1 MKYRLFSSRSFLE
14 AKSRTDG
21 LDGTILRAP
30 AVLIMYVFCNE
41 ELLRSEAGLV
51 ESAANLGRASLSKL
65 LKTTLRTC

>member
-1 MKYRLFSSRSFLE
+1 MGWDF
-14 AKSRTDG
+14 G
-21 LDGTILRAP
+21 ILRAP
-30 AVLIMYVFCNE
+30 AVLIMYVFCDE